1 MESIGS
7 GGVEL
12 LIYKVLTEPDR
23 EMRASPRRALRG
35 ASVEPYAES
44 WQSFVQSFGPLA
56 ELRAVL

>member
-1 MESIGS
+1 MESIGG

-23 EMRASPRRALRG
+23 EMRVFPRKALRG

-44 WQSFVQSFGPLA
+44 
-56 ELRAVL
+56 